1 MTRRRRP
8 LIQQN
13 FVASPDY
20 HSFQQRA
27 LAVLRR
33 HPEAL
38 ADWLEEFRQKP
49 TDLKLIEAT
58 PDDP

>member
-38 ADWLEEFRQKP
+38 ADWLEEFRQKTHRP
-49 TDLKLIEAT
+49 EA
-58 PDDP
+58 DRGNAR

>member
-1 MTRRRRP
+1 
-8 LIQQN
+8 
-13 FVASPDY
+13 VASPDY

-27 LAVLRR
+27 VAVLRR

-38 ADWLEEFRQKP
+38 ADWLEEFRQEP

-58 PDDP
+58 PDDS